1 MWVSYVMLW
10 TLVISFS
17 IYSTVLKLIEAISQ
31 HCCTPIRT
39 QSVYSV
45 IIVSA
50 CIWVCWLK
58 DIRTHTQLKK
68 CTNGYY
74 TLTQTYTH
82 IHLDISVTVLE
93 TLLTHAV
100 KRDALRPSRR
110 MMWSGTDGVIRR
122 LKTPPFSLTDKQTRP
137 RMWRTIERWG
147 RLWGVGMVGSDSPS
161 EQEVCDWGQ
170 QLGQLRLD
178 VGRLSDGVAT
188 EIEALQPGAGG
199 QRLEICQCRDFC
211 VFGLMKKSSW
221 WLQHWCKSRINM
233 SNMTPGY

>member
-17 IYSTVLKLIEAISQ
+17 VYSTVLKLIEAISQ

-45 IIVSA
+45 VSVSA
-50 CIWVCWLK
+50 CIWVCCFK

-82 IHLDISVTVLE
+82 IHLDISVMVLE
-93 TLLTHAV
+93 TLLMHAV
-100 KRDALRPSRR
+100 KRDALRPSGR

-122 LKTPPFSLTDKQTRP
+122 LKTPPFSLTDKQTCP
-137 RMWRTIERWG
+137 RMWRTTERRGRRWG
-147 RLWGVGMVGSDSPS
+147 MGGQWFPIRAGGLWLRAAARPAQTRRWPS
-161 EQEVCDWGQ
+161 EWRGCHGDRGASAWG
-170 QLGQLRLD
+170 R
-178 VGRLSDGVAT
+178 RPA
-188 EIEALQPGAGG
+188 AGD
-199 QRLEICQCRDFC
+199 L
-211 VFGLMKKSSW
+211 
-221 WLQHWCKSRINM
+221 
-233 SNMTPGY
+233 PP